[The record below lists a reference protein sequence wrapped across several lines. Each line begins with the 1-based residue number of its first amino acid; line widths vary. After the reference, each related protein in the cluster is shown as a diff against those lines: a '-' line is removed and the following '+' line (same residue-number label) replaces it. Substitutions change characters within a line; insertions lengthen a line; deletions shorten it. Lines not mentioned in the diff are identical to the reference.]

1 MALLDPAPT
10 NSHLPIT
17 LAEAKEYLNT
27 GVWGEESVLKL
38 VIQDAEKAEN
48 YEVAKTWVAGWT
60 AASILYQSPF
70 TARYWEG
77 TATPRSSI
85 PFFTLATAVN
95 SLVPQI
101 VAGMFYENPPF
112 MIQERPGTSSQEARA
127 VGSLIAYQLDDIN
140 FRQELELGVKNAVLF
155 GTAIWKWGWETF
167 TKVRKVYKRKNP
179 AINIANPI
187 PGGKNITFSDVD
199 EDIEE
204 VPIEEIIDRPVFE
217 HMANLKYV
225 LVDPTLNVPDISKAK
240 FVVHRMYMTWEDLD
254 KLRDRPGYN
263 IPSREELMELFLP
276 PKEPVEKALA
286 ETTGKNPMYD
296 LRSEGRFEE
305 ATIDPF
311 QEPLEILE
319 RWTNDTCQVVLQK
332 KAVIYNGAN
341 DYGRIPFLSIGW
353 WDVPEAFYSMGLAKM
368 VGSEQ
373 QIQQGIINT
382 WLDVTTLLLNPVIK
396 RKRGKSIPTQNIRMA
411 PGKVYDVEEI
421 TDLEPMERLPGIP
434 EAGQHIALSQ
444 ARVDQTAGAGALN
457 TQGMAAGHS
466 NLARTATGANMIGSS
481 NTNVP
486 SFVDKLSNQVLL
498 PFLYA
503 TQEMNSALLPIQTI
517 RKILSD
523 ELQHEYLLKDKGDPL
538 NLINAKVKF
547 SVLAGSKMQA
557 RQKMAQVLPILT
569 QYLMNEQTTQQ
580 LAIAGYR
587 VDNLEIFRM
596 MFEASE
602 WRNYNDVIVKM
613 TDQEMQRAQAN
624 SPAAQM
630 QMKVQAAQQQ
640 QQQKH
645 QDQLEIVDSENMAR
659 AGREVLRA
667 AIEKG
672 SEPLALT
679 GAAGG
684 QYSPQ

>member
-10 NSHLPIT
+10 TSHQPIT
-17 LAEAKEYLNT
+17 ESEAREFLNT
-27 GVWGEESVLKL
+27 GVWGDAAVLKL
-38 VIQDAEKAEN
+38 VVQDTERAEN
-48 YEVAKTWVAGWT
+48 FETAKVWVAGWT

-70 TARYWEG
+70 TAQYWDG
-77 TATPRSSI
+77 TAVPRSSI

-95 SLVPQI
+95 TLVPQI
-101 VAGMFYENPPF
+101 MGGMFYENPPF
-112 MIQERPGTSSQEARA
+112 IIQERPGTTSQEARA
-127 VGSLIAYQLDDIN
+127 VGALMAFQIDDIN
-140 FRQELELGVKNAVLF
+140 FRQELELGAKNAVLF

-167 TKVRKVYKRKNP
+167 TKERKVYKRKNP
-179 AINIANPI
+179 DVNVANPI
-187 PGGKNITFSDVD
+187 PGGGNIVIQDN
-199 EDIEE
+199 EDDGIEEQIIEE
-204 VPIEEIIDRPVFE
+204 VVDRPVFE

-225 LVDPTLNVPDISKAK
+225 MVDPTLNVPDISKAK
-240 FVVHRMYMTWEDLD
+240 YVIHRMYMTWEDLD
-254 KLRDRPGYN
+254 KLRDRPGYD
-263 IPSREELMELFLP
+263 IPSREELMELFRP

-286 ETTGKNPMYD
+286 ESSGKNPMYD
-296 LRSEGRFEE
+296 MRSDARFEE

-311 QEPLEILE
+311 NEPLEVLE

-341 DYGRIPFLSIGW
+341 DYGKLPFLSVGW

-373 QIQQGIINT
+373 QVQQGMINKGI
-382 WLDVTTLLLNPVIK
+382 DVLTLLLNPVIK
-396 RKRGKSIPTQNIRMA
+396 RKRGKSIPTQNIRVA
-411 PGKVYDVEEI
+411 PGKVYEVEDKD
-421 TDLEPMERLPGIP
+421 DLSPMERVPAVP
-434 EAGQHIALSQ
+434 ELQEQLAFSQ
-444 ARVDQTAGAGALN
+444 ARVDQIAGAGALN
-457 TQGMAAGHS
+457 TSGMAAGHS
-466 NLARTATGANMIGSS
+466 NLARTAAGANLLGSS
-481 NTNVP
+481 SQTVP

-503 TQEMNSALLPIQTI
+503 VQEMNSALLPMSTI
-517 RKILSD
+517 RRILSD
-523 ELQHEYLLKDKGDPL
+523 ELQHEYITKDKGDPL

-557 RQKMAQVLPILT
+557 RQRMQQVLPILT

-602 WRNYNDVIVKM
+602 WKNYNDVIVKM
-613 TDQEMQRAQAN
+613 TPQEMQRAQAN

-630 QMKVQAAQQQ
+630 AAKAQMAQQQ
-640 QQQKH
+640 QQDKFNNQS
-645 QDQLEIVDSENMAR
+645 QLIDQENISR

-667 AIEKG
+667 VMEKA
-672 SEPLALT
+672 SEPLQIT
-679 GAAGG
+679 GNPGG
-684 QYSPQ
+684 QYGG

>member
-17 LAEAKEYLNT
+17 LAEAKEYLHT
-27 GVWGEESVLKL
+27 GVWGDEAVLKL
-38 VIQDAEKAEN
+38 VVQDSERAEN

-70 TARYWEG
+70 TARYWDG
-77 TATPRSSI
+77 TSTPRSSI

-167 TKVRKVYKRKNP
+167 TKIRKVYKRKNP

-187 PGGKNITFSDVD
+187 PGGKNITFADVD

-204 VPIEEIIDRPVFE
+204 VPIEEVIDRPVFE

-254 KLRDRPGYN
+254 KLRDRPGYD

-286 ETTGKNPMYD
+286 ETSGKNPMYD
-296 LRSEGRFEE
+296 LRSEARFEE

-341 DYGRIPFLSIGW
+341 DYGRIPFLSVGW

-373 QIQQGIINT
+373 QIQQGLVNNS
-382 WLDVTTLLLNPVIK
+382 LDVATLNLNPIVK
-396 RKRGKSIPTQNIRMA
+396 RVRGKSVPTQNIRMA
-411 PGKVYDVEEI
+411 PGKVYDVENKD
-421 TDLEPMERLPGIP
+421 DLTPFDRFPATP
-434 EAGQHIALSQ
+434 EVGQYLALSQ
-444 ARVDQTAGAGALN
+444 SRVDQIAGAGALN
-457 TQGMAAGHS
+457 TSGMAAGHS

-517 RKILSD
+517 RKILSED
-523 ELQHEYLLKDKGDPL
+523 LQDEYLKKDKGDPL

-613 TDQEMQRAQAN
+613 SDAEMQRAQAN

-630 QMKVQAAQQQ
+630 QAKMQMAQQQ

-645 QDQLEIVDSENMAR
+645 NDQLEIVDAENIAR
-659 AGREVLRA
+659 AGREVLRS